1 MTVTLKDSTQF
12 RVKRIS
18 IMTKGGAIDVAPLY
32 DEINIYDSL
41 FMPMLSGNILITDTV
56 GLSKTLNFDGSEVI
70 FIDIEKAS
78 NFLSF
83 TKSFRIYKQTD
94 RKNVNQST
102 EKYILHFIADE
113 YVFSSQQRVNQS
125 YQMTYSEIVKKIL
138 QNYLK
143 LDNNEKGV
151 FENSSGIKKVV
162 IPNLNPIDAI
172 EWCTKRSV
180 DNRNAPSFVFFSN
193 LIGYNY
199 TSLSSLLKKDSILR
213 IKFDPK
219 NINDGDALNEISS
232 ARGFELLVQNDSI
245 DKIRSGVNAGKFV
258 GFDPLTRSFNEKNIT
273 FNDHYKS
280 VDHLNKNANKTEIFN
295 KDNTTN
301 YTSINSRKVVS
312 IFGTNRKNS
321 SYIKKY
327 DPDSISKI
335 EDYENF
341 SFQRRA
347 IFKNLIAKR
356 IRLVMP
362 GNFQLTSGFNVEV
375 LTSGFS
381 RKDKNSEND
390 DVSLNG
396 KYLIVAARHT
406 LTNNKHETLI
416 EIATDSTT
424 DPRTYT
430 SNPQQNELLK
440 RA

>member
-1 MTVTLKDSTQF
+1 MTVNLKDSTQF

-56 GLSKTLNFDGSEVI
+56 GLSKALNFDGSEVI
-70 FIDIEKAS
+70 FIDIEKTS

-138 QNYLK
+138 ENYLK
-143 LDNNEKGV
+143 LENNEKGI

-180 DNRNAPSFVFFSN
+180 DNKNAPSFVFFSN
-193 LIGYNY
+193 LVGYNY
-199 TSLSSLLKKDSILR
+199 TSLSSLLTKDSILR

-219 NINDGDALNEISS
+219 NINNGDALNEISS
-232 ARGFELLVQNDSI
+232 ARGFELVVQNDSI
-245 DKIRSGVNAGKFV
+245 DKIRSGVNAGKFI
-258 GFDPLTRSFNEKNIT
+258 GFDPLTRSLNEKNIT
-273 FNDHYKS
+273 FNDHYNS
-280 VDHLNKNANKTEIFN
+280 VGHLNKNPNKTEIFN

-301 YTSINSRKVVS
+301 YTSINSRKVLS

-321 SYIKKY
+321 AYIKKY

-356 IRLVMP
+356 VRLVMP

-381 RKDKNSEND
+381 RKSKETEND
-390 DVSLNG
+390 DISLNG
-396 KYLIVAARHT
+396 KYLIVATRHT
-406 LTNNKHETLI
+406 LTHNKHETLI

-424 DPRTYT
+424 DLRTFT

>member
-56 GLSKTLNFDGSEVI
+56 GLSKALNFDGSEVI

-143 LDNNEKGV
+143 LENNEKGI
-151 FENSSGIKKVV
+151 FENSFGIKKVV

-180 DNRNAPSFVFFSN
+180 DNKNAPSFVFFSN

-232 ARGFELLVQNDSI
+232 ARGFELVVQNDSI
-245 DKIRSGVNAGKFV
+245 DKIRSGVNAGKFI

-273 FNDHYKS
+273 FNDHYNS
-280 VDHLNKNANKTEIFN
+280 VDHLNKNPNKTEIFN

-301 YTSINSRKVVS
+301 YTSINSRKVLS

-321 SYIKKY
+321 SYIKKN

-356 IRLVMP
+356 MRVVMP

-381 RKDKNSEND
+381 RKSKGSEND

-424 DPRTYT
+424 DARTYT